1 MVAMFKAQLG
11 SEFVFCLDFIT
22 ISQQK
27 NRKNEVLL
35 VIPVQQCLRF
45 KHALMTVTLMAFLNE
60 AAYTDLAETD
70 SAEVT
75 LQNMLCNCEVH
86 I

>member
-1 MVAMFKAQLG
+1 M
-11 SEFVFCLDFIT
+11 
-22 ISQQK
+22 
-27 NRKNEVLL
+27 LL

-45 KHALMTVTLMAFLNE
+45 KHALMTVMLMAFLNE
-60 AAYTDLAETD
+60 AAYTDLAEMD

-75 LQNMLCNCEVH
+75 LQNIMLCNCEVH